1 MQAKNNKSCNGAI
14 EVIEGI
20 NVTPDEARAIIFRM
34 KQQLKNSD
42 WKSTPVPRS
51 HVNIAKQ
58 MFDSAENESVYTVR
72 IEDEHSLQE
81 IKEALNVE
89 SRSIVPVIGA
99 LMEFH
104 KNNESLNII
113 ISDTVMDH
121 SAYAR
126 YTNQFAQQIAKTTQ
140 EFLKVR
146 CFHDPKGEVMGVFC
160 RKTETD
166 ISVTFKG
173 QLVAALQST
182 GEATFKITDI
192 PGTYVDYPSML
203 LYTIRKKFPDNEI
216 ILKKMKNSFKFT
228 KK

>member
-1 MQAKNNKSCNGAI
+1 MQVKKNCNGAI

-20 NVTPDEARAIIFRM
+20 NVSPDEARAIIFRM
-34 KQQLKNSD
+34 KAQLKNAT
-42 WKSTPVPRS
+42 WKSTPAS
-51 HVNIAKQ
+51 MAHVNVAKQ
-58 MFDSAENESVYTVR
+58 MFASAEDGSVFTVR
-72 IEDEHSLQE
+72 IEDENGLQE
-81 IKEALNVE
+81 IKDALNVQ

-104 KNNESLNII
+104 RNNESLNII
-113 ISDTVMDH
+113 ISDTVMGH

-126 YTNQFAQQIAKTTQ
+126 YTNQFAQQVSKTTQ

-146 CFHDPKGEVMGVFC
+146 CFHDPKDKVMGVFC

-203 LYTIRKKFPDNEI
+203 LYTIRKKFPENEI
-216 ILKKMKNSFKFT
+216 TLKKMKNSFKFV